1 MAYDLRFA
9 LRMIL
14 AHRWF
19 SAAVVVT
26 LALGIGLNTMVFT
39 IINAALFKP
48 VPVPGGARL
57 VSVATH
63 MPEGNDGRD
72 TRMSYPDVLDYR
84 AQAHSF
90 EALEG
95 GANQE
100 GVLGEPGIPPQA
112 YHLARATPGIFSML
126 HMHPVIGRDFSPS
139 DAQPG
144 AAAVLMI
151 GYSVWQ
157 ERYAGSL
164 SVIGRPVRIN
174 EKPATIIGVMPKDFG
189 FPTTI
194 DLWMPLAPT
203 PNDLK
208 RNNRQMEV
216 FGILRPGVKIQAAQT
231 EITGISNRLA
241 AQYSDTDKNTT
252 ANVMTF
258 HERYNGGNIK
268 MVFILML
275 ASVAFVLLIA
285 CANVANMMLSR
296 AIGRQREMSIRAA
309 LGASRWRVVRQLLI
323 ESVLLSLLGGA
334 LGFVLGILGVRW
346 FDLASSNVGKPYWVQ
361 FTMDYTVFAYF
372 AAICILS
379 GLIFGIAPAL
389 RASRPDLN
397 QVLQDG
403 ARTIGRHRGGWL
415 AAALV
420 VFQFALTL
428 VLLTGAGVFVHSL
441 LKALETNR
449 SIPTS
454 QLMVARIYL
463 PDGRYKD
470 TDARQRFYDQLLP
483 RLAAI
488 PGVTHATI
496 VSNPPGLGSADT
508 HIEIE
513 HGPVLDAAHRPPVSF
528 VVASPGYLDIIRLPL
543 LRGRDFTNLDG
554 TAGHLSAIVTRE
566 TAERFWPGRSAV
578 GRRFRLYDDTN
589 KPGEWITVIGVS
601 ANIVQDID
609 TQNPNPLLFQP
620 FRQVGWDGMSLV
632 VESSTD
638 PTKAVSAAV
647 QSLDQ
652 DLPLRDTWILS
663 GAIEHQ
669 QWYLHLF
676 SKVFMG
682 FALIALL
689 MAAVG
694 IYAVL
699 AQATGR
705 RTQEIGVRIAL
716 GASFR
721 NILLLVM
728 RRGLWQIVAG
738 LALGLAA
745 AFPAARLMASLPIG
759 VSPTDPVVFIAVASA
774 LAVVGLVACWLPAR
788 RAAHLDP
795 VQAIRYE

>member
-19 SAAVVVT
+19 SLAVVIT

-39 IINAALFKP
+39 IVNAALFKP

-63 MPEGNDGRD
+63 MPDGRD
-72 TRMSYPDVLDYR
+72 TRMSWPDLLDYR

-95 GANQE
+95 ASNQE
-100 GVLGEPGIPPQA
+100 GVLGEPGIPPQS
-112 YHLARATPGIFSML
+112 YHLDRATSGIFSML
-126 HMHPVIGRDFSPS
+126 HIHPVLGRDFLPS
-139 DAQPG
+139 DAQSG
-144 AAAVLMI
+144 AAPVLMI
-151 GYSVWQ
+151 GYTIWQ
-157 ERYAGSL
+157 ERYAGSP
-164 SVIGRPVRIN
+164 SVVGRQVRIN
-174 EKPATIIGVMPKDFG
+174 EKPATIIGVMPQGFG
-189 FPTTI
+189 FPTTV

-203 PNDLK
+203 PSDL
-208 RNNRQMEV
+208 RRDNRQLEV
-216 FGILRPGVKIQAAQT
+216 FGILHPGVKLPFAQIEVT
-231 EITGISNRLA
+231 SISNRLA

-258 HERYNGGNIK
+258 HERYNGGNIR

-275 ASVAFVLLIA
+275 ASVGFVLLIA

-309 LGASRWRVVRQLLI
+309 LGASRWRVIRQLLI

-334 LGFVLGILGVRW
+334 LGLALAYYGVRW
-346 FDLASSNVGKPYWVQ
+346 FDLATSSVGRPYWVQ
-361 FTMDYTVFAYF
+361 FTMDYPVFGYF
-372 AAICILS
+372 AALCILS
-379 GLIFGIAPAL
+379 GLLFGTAPAL

-397 QVLQDG
+397 QILQDG
-403 ARTIGRHRGGWL
+403 ARSIGRHRGGFL

-441 LKALETNR
+441 LKAVATNR
-449 SIPTS
+449 SIPAD

-463 PDGRYKD
+463 PEGRYKD
-470 TDARQRFYDQLLP
+470 VDARQHFYDQLLP
-483 RLAAI
+483 RLQAI
-488 PGVTHATI
+488 PGVTRATI

-513 HGPVLDAAHRPPVSF
+513 HGPTLDAAHRPAVSF
-528 VVASPGYLDIIRLPL
+528 VVSSPGYLDTIRLPL
-543 LRGRDFTNLDG
+543 LRGRDFTALDG
-554 TAGHLSAIVTRE
+554 AAGHFSAIVTRE
-566 TAERFWPGRSAV
+566 TAQRFWPGRSAL
-578 GRRFRLYDDTN
+578 GRRFRLYDEPN
-589 KPGEWITVIGVS
+589 KPGDWIAVIGVS
-601 ANIVQDID
+601 ANIVQDINS
-609 TQNPNPLLFQP
+609 QNPNPLFFQP
-620 FRQVGWDGMSLV
+620 FRQVGWGGMSLV
-632 VESSTD
+632 VESTTN

-647 QSLDQ
+647 QSIDQ

-663 GAIEHQ
+663 GAIEHN

-676 SKVFMG
+676 SKIFMG
-682 FALIALL
+682 FAIIALL

-699 AQATGR
+699 AQATSS
-705 RTQEIGVRIAL
+705 RTQEIGVRMAL
-716 GASFR
+716 GASIR
-721 NILLLVM
+721 NIMLLVM
-728 RRGLWQIVAG
+728 RRGLWQMVAG

-759 VSPTDPVVFIAVASA
+759 VSPTDPAVFIAVAA
-774 LAVVGLVACWLPAR
+774 VLAVVGLVACWLPAR
-788 RAAHLDP
+788 RASRLDP
-795 VQAIRYE
+795 VKAIRYE

>member
-19 SAAVVVT
+19 SLAVVIT

-39 IINAALFKP
+39 IVNAALFKP

-63 MPEGNDGRD
+63 MPDGRD
-72 TRMSYPDVLDYR
+72 TRMSWPDLLDYR

-95 GANQE
+95 ASNQE
-100 GVLGEPGIPPQA
+100 GVLGEPGIPPQS
-112 YHLARATPGIFSML
+112 YHLDRATSGIFSML
-126 HMHPVIGRDFSPS
+126 HIHPVLGRDFLPS
-139 DAQPG
+139 DAQSG
-144 AAAVLMI
+144 AAPVLMI
-151 GYSVWQ
+151 GYTIWQ
-157 ERYAGSL
+157 ERYAGSP
-164 SVIGRPVRIN
+164 SVIGRQVRIN
-174 EKPATIIGVMPKDFG
+174 EKPATIIGVMPQGFG
-189 FPTTI
+189 FPTTV

-203 PNDLK
+203 PSDL
-208 RNNRQMEV
+208 RRDNRQLEV
-216 FGILRPGVKIQAAQT
+216 FGILHPGVKLPFAQIEVT
-231 EITGISNRLA
+231 SISNRLA

-258 HERYNGGNIK
+258 HERYNGGNIR

-275 ASVAFVLLIA
+275 ASVGFVLLIA

-309 LGASRWRVVRQLLI
+309 LGASRWRVIRQLLI

-334 LGFVLGILGVRW
+334 LGLALAYYGVRW
-346 FDLASSNVGKPYWVQ
+346 FDLATSSVGRPYWVQ
-361 FTMDYTVFAYF
+361 FTMDYPVFGYF
-372 AAICILS
+372 AALCILS
-379 GLIFGIAPAL
+379 GLLFGTAPAL

-397 QVLQDG
+397 QILQDG
-403 ARTIGRHRGGWL
+403 ARSIGRHRGGFL

-428 VLLTGAGVFVHSL
+428 MLLTGAGVFVHSL
-441 LKALETNR
+441 LKAVATNR
-449 SIPTS
+449 SIPAD

-463 PDGRYKD
+463 PEGRYKD
-470 TDARQRFYDQLLP
+470 VDARQHFYDQLLP
-483 RLAAI
+483 RLQAI
-488 PGVTHATI
+488 PGVTRATI

-513 HGPVLDAAHRPPVSF
+513 HGPTLDAAHRPAVSF
-528 VVASPGYLDIIRLPL
+528 VVSSPGYLDTISLPL
-543 LRGRDFTNLDG
+543 LRGRDFTALDG
-554 TAGHLSAIVTRE
+554 AAGHFSAIVTRE
-566 TAERFWPGRSAV
+566 TAQRFWPGRSAL
-578 GRRFRLYDDTN
+578 GRRFRLYDEPN
-589 KPGEWITVIGVS
+589 KPGDWIAVIGVS
-601 ANIVQDID
+601 ANIVQDINS
-609 TQNPNPLLFQP
+609 QNPNPLFFQP
-620 FRQVGWDGMSLV
+620 FRQVGWGGMSLV
-632 VESSTD
+632 VESTTN

-647 QSLDQ
+647 QSIDQ

-663 GAIEHQ
+663 GAIEHN

-676 SKVFMG
+676 SKIFMG
-682 FALIALL
+682 FAIIALL
-689 MAAVG
+689 MATVG

-699 AQATGR
+699 AQATSS
-705 RTQEIGVRIAL
+705 RTQEIGVRMAL
-716 GASFR
+716 GASIR
-721 NILLLVM
+721 NIMLLVM

-759 VSPTDPVVFIAVASA
+759 VSPTDPAVFIAVAA
-774 LAVVGLVACWLPAR
+774 VLAVVGLVACWLPAR
-788 RAAHLDP
+788 RASRLDP
-795 VQAIRYE
+795 VKAIRYE

>member
-19 SAAVVVT
+19 SLAVVIT

-39 IINAALFKP
+39 IVNAALFKP

-63 MPEGNDGRD
+63 MPDGRD
-72 TRMSYPDVLDYR
+72 TRMSWPDLLDYR

-95 GANQE
+95 ASNQE
-100 GVLGEPGIPPQA
+100 GVLGEPGIPPQS
-112 YHLARATPGIFSML
+112 YHLDRATSGIFSML
-126 HMHPVIGRDFSPS
+126 HIHPVLGRDFLPS
-139 DAQPG
+139 DAQSG
-144 AAAVLMI
+144 AAPVLMI
-151 GYSVWQ
+151 GYTIWQ
-157 ERYAGSL
+157 ERYAGSP
-164 SVIGRPVRIN
+164 SVVGRQVRIN
-174 EKPATIIGVMPKDFG
+174 EKPATIIGVMPQGFG
-189 FPTTI
+189 FPTTV

-203 PNDLK
+203 PSDL
-208 RNNRQMEV
+208 RRDNRQLEV
-216 FGILRPGVKIQAAQT
+216 FGILHPGVKLPFAQIEVT
-231 EITGISNRLA
+231 SISNRLA

-258 HERYNGGNIK
+258 HERYNGGNIR

-275 ASVAFVLLIA
+275 ASVGFVLLIA

-309 LGASRWRVVRQLLI
+309 LGASRWRVIRQLLI

-334 LGFVLGILGVRW
+334 LGLALAYYGVRW
-346 FDLASSNVGKPYWVQ
+346 FDLATSSVGRPYWVQ
-361 FTMDYTVFAYF
+361 FTMDYPVFGYF
-372 AAICILS
+372 AALCILS
-379 GLIFGIAPAL
+379 GLLFGTAPAL

-397 QVLQDG
+397 QILQDG
-403 ARTIGRHRGGWL
+403 ARSIGRHRGGFL

-428 VLLTGAGVFVHSL
+428 MLLTGAGVFVHSL
-441 LKALETNR
+441 LKAVATNR
-449 SIPTS
+449 SIPAD

-463 PDGRYKD
+463 PEGRYKD
-470 TDARQRFYDQLLP
+470 VDARQHFYDQLLP
-483 RLAAI
+483 RLQAI
-488 PGVTHATI
+488 PGVTRATI

-513 HGPVLDAAHRPPVSF
+513 HGPTLDAAHRPAVSF
-528 VVASPGYLDIIRLPL
+528 VVSSPGYLDTIRLPL
-543 LRGRDFTNLDG
+543 LRGRDFTALDG
-554 TAGHLSAIVTRE
+554 AAGHFSAIVTRE
-566 TAERFWPGRSAV
+566 TAQRFWPGRSAL
-578 GRRFRLYDDTN
+578 GRRFRLYDEPN
-589 KPGEWITVIGVS
+589 KPGDWIAVIGVS
-601 ANIVQDID
+601 ANIVQDINS
-609 TQNPNPLLFQP
+609 QNPNPLFFQP
-620 FRQVGWDGMSLV
+620 FRQVGWGGMSLV
-632 VESSTD
+632 VESTTN

-647 QSLDQ
+647 QSIDQ

-663 GAIEHQ
+663 GAIEHN

-676 SKVFMG
+676 SKIFMG
-682 FALIALL
+682 FAIIALL

-699 AQATGR
+699 AQATSS
-705 RTQEIGVRIAL
+705 RTQEIGVRMAL
-716 GASFR
+716 GASIR
-721 NILLLVM
+721 NIMLLIM

-759 VSPTDPVVFIAVASA
+759 VSPTDPAVFIAVAA
-774 LAVVGLVACWLPAR
+774 VLAVVGLVACWLPAR
-788 RAAHLDP
+788 RASRLDP
-795 VQAIRYE
+795 VKAIRYE